1 MKKLLLILTFALFSF
16 VANAKNDYY
25 KCYGL
30 DLLLKV
36 EGKSSVTK
44 RKLFMR
50 SEGKW
55 TRMCK
60 RKSDE
65 IRKDSFKCYLYNKD
79 PNFKYIVFDEMTRK
93 LMFYH
98 KHSNRVDKFDC
109 QKFK

>member
-1 MKKLLLILTFALFSF
+1 MKTILTFLTIALFSF

-25 KCYGL
+25 KCIGL
-30 DLLLKV
+30 DLNLKV

-44 RKLFMR
+44 RKLFFR

-60 RKSDE
+60 MKSDE

-79 PNFKYIVFDEMTRK
+79 PNFKYIVFDQMTK
-93 LMFYH
+93 QIMFYH
-98 KHSNRVDKFDC
+98 KRSNRVDKFYC
-109 QKFK
+109 KKFK